1 MRKAYSPGKPSEL
14 KIISIIKNNK
24 GIKYG
29 SSLSKYIS
37 SRTTNRNTNTKYNL
51 KERPASH
58 KTINS
63 LVSKKSKQII
73 QKQQY
78 QYLQMF
84 VHQVSF
90 QMNPE
95 HNNLHPRQSTQV

>member
-37 SRTTNRNTNTKYNL
+37 SKTSYTANQIVYILNDDTTIREIKIPKNIEYLYYTSADVESFFDFLLLIMLLL
-51 KERPASH
+51 KLLKFHP
-58 KTINS
+58 
-63 LVSKKSKQII
+63 
-73 QKQQY
+73 Y
-78 QYLQMF
+78 Q
-84 VHQVSF
+84 
-90 QMNPE
+90 
-95 HNNLHPRQSTQV
+95 